1 MSQSIEQSGGAGP
14 SHRTVEIAV
23 ALIIGVFGVIAIY
36 GAWRVGISWGA
47 EGPRAGFF
55 PFYVG
60 LLVVIASVVNIA
72 SVLRAQPDNKLF
84 AEWPQLRQVGAVV
97 VPATIYV
104 LVIPYIGMYVSSALM
119 IAVFMKWFGKYSWQK
134 LIPIAV
140 LVPIALYFT
149 FEKWFLVPLPKGPL
163 EQMLYW

>member
-1 MSQSIEQSGGAGP
+1 MSNIAEKSGGAGP
-14 SHRTVEIAV
+14 SHRRVEIAV
-23 ALIIGVFGVIAIY
+23 ALIIGLFGVISIY
-36 GAWRVGISWGA
+36 GSWRVGISWGA

-60 LLVVIASVVNIA
+60 LFVVVASALNLA
-72 SVLRAQPDNKLF
+72 SILPTQPDNKIF

-104 LVIPYIGMYVSSALM
+104 LIIPYIGIYVSSALM
-119 IAVFMKWFGKYSWQK
+119 IAVFMKWFGKYPWHK
-134 LIPIAV
+134 VVPIAV
-140 LVPIALYFT
+140 AVPIALYFT

-163 EQMLYW
+163 EQMLHW

>member
-1 MSQSIEQSGGAGP
+1 MSESIKQSGGTGP
-14 SHRTVEIAV
+14 SHRMVEIAV

-36 GAWRVGISWGA
+36 GSWRVGISWGA

-60 LLVVIASVVNIA
+60 LLVVIASALNIA
-72 SVLRAQPDNKLF
+72 SVLRTQPDGKIF

-97 VPATIYV
+97 GPATIYV
-104 LVIPYIGMYVSSALM
+104 LIIPHIGIYVSSMLM
-119 IAVFMKWFGKYSWQK
+119 IAVFMAWFGRYPWHKV
-134 LIPIAV
+134 IPIAIG
-140 LVPIALYFT
+140 VPIVLYFT

-163 EQMLYW
+163 

>member
-1 MSQSIEQSGGAGP
+1 MSQSIEKAGGAGP
-14 SHRTVEIAV
+14 SHRMVEIAV
-23 ALIIGVFGVIAIY
+23 ALIIGVFGLISIY
-36 GAWRVGISWGA
+36 GSWRVGISWGL

-60 LLVVIASVVNIA
+60 LLVVIASAINIA
-72 SVLRAQPDNKLF
+72 SVLRTQPDNKIF

-104 LVIPYIGMYVSSALM
+104 LIIPYIGIYVSSALM
-119 IAVFMKWFGKYSWQK
+119 IAVFMKWFGKYPWRK
-134 LIPIAV
+134 VVPIAV
-140 LVPIALYFT
+140 AVPIAFYFT

>member
-1 MSQSIEQSGGAGP
+1 MGRVRPTGRWKLRSP
-14 SHRTVEIAV
+14 
-23 ALIIGVFGVIAIY
+23 LIIGVFGVIAIY

-72 SVLRAQPDNKLF
+72 SVLRTQPDNKLF

-104 LVIPYIGMYVSSALM
+104 LVIPYIGIYVSSALM

-163 EQMLYW
+163 EQMLYF

>member
-1 MSQSIEQSGGAGP
+1 MSQSIEKAGGTGP
-14 SHRTVEIAV
+14 SHRMVEIAV
-23 ALIIGVFGVIAIY
+23 ALIIGVFGLISIY
-36 GAWRVGISWGA
+36 GSWRVGISWGA

-60 LLVVIASVVNIA
+60 LLVVIASVINIA
-72 SVLRAQPDNKLF
+72 SILRTQPDSKLF

-104 LVIPYIGMYVSSALM
+104 LVIPHIGIYVSSALM
-119 IAVFMKWFGKYSWQK
+119 LAVFMKWFGKYSWQK
-134 LIPIAV
+134 VIPIAV
-140 LVPIALYFT
+140 LVPVALYFT